1 MSDKDLVKE
10 LKAELAEITKDRDDT
25 LTKMKSKESR
35 MKQVLIKLEHREQD
49 VQSIGHKIGEQNKE
63 IADLKAKLETKDRLL
78 DEALQ
83 KIKDSGLI
91 KRIICTDTHPRAHDL
106 ADGVFLEAM
115 SVARVLYQ
123 HLAR

>member
-10 LKAELAEITKDRDDT
+10 LKAELSEITKDRDDT

-83 KIKDSGLI
+83 RIKDIHDDSTE
-91 KRIICTDTHPRAHDL
+91 KTDTDTDHKELD
-106 ADGVFLEAM
+106 
-115 SVARVLYQ
+115 
-123 HLAR
+123 